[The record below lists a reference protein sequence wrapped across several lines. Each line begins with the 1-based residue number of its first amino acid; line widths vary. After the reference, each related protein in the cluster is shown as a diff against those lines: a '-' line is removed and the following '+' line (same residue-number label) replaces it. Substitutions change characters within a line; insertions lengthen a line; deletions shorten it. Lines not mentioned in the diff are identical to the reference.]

1 MITARDAYE
10 RNKERSRRA
19 SRERSLAGRE
29 LGPLPAIGS
38 LTRRVAARNSLLVFA
53 RTYFAKKVKKPFGP
67 IHYAL
72 LERLQTTIVEGGKAA
87 VAMPRGT
94 GKTTLSLIAAV
105 WALLNGYRRYIVIV
119 AANTKEARRILKAL
133 ATMIATNPELL
144 RDYPEVCF
152 PLAKLGGSALL
163 ARGQTFYGEPTGVRI
178 AADSFRL
185 PTVRGSAASGAV
197 VAAYGINAAI
207 RGLQEEGPDG
217 ETMRPDFLFLDDLQ
231 TDAVAINPK
240 RVEALD
246 EKVASTLQGLAENGG
261 ELAMVQTITVRAP
274 GDYAELILDREIYP
288 LWNGERFA
296 AVDPM
301 PERTDLWREY
311 RALLFENPDAA
322 TAFYRANLDEM
333 RRGAVVGWPDAYQGR
348 KLVDAL
354 EYYMRLWCEN
364 ERAFWSEQQNRPQER
379 FSGAVKLPAKE
390 IARKLNG
397 YERGVVPNATAKVAA
412 FVDVHGD
419 VLYWS
424 VVAFRDDFA
433 AFVVDY
439 GTFPEQR
446 RAYFAKDDG
455 GLEDLKS
462 LFPGATVDGRVRLG
476 LEMLFSEL
484 LGRTFRREEG
494 GESLVG
500 IDRIG
505 VDRGWKSEVVENA
518 IRSTNPRFIIPTKG
532 AAVGAKQA
540 PMRTWPRRDG
550 RVFGWHLLNEK
561 TKGAAFRSI
570 LVDSNYWKTKVHEA
584 ASLEAGEPGSL
595 SLWGTSRA
603 THRMFSEHLAAE
615 IAKPVECV
623 GNRVV
628 EWEPSPTRPD
638 NHFFD
643 CVVGCLVIASTLGLL
658 TNDDPRRDAANGGR

>member
-301 PERTDLWREY
+301 PERMDLWREY

-354 EYYMRLWCEN
+354 EYYMRLWAEN

-397 YERGVVPNATAKVAA
+397 YERGVVPNATSKVAA

-419 VLYWS
+419 LLYWT

-433 AFVVDY
+433 AFVVD
-439 GTFPEQR
+439 
-446 RAYFAKDDG
+446 
-455 GLEDLKS
+455 
-462 LFPGATVDGRVRLG
+462 
-476 LEMLFSEL
+476 
-484 LGRTFRREEG
+484 
-494 GESLVG
+494 
-500 IDRIG
+500 
-505 VDRGWKSEVVENA
+505 
-518 IRSTNPRFIIPTKG
+518 
-532 AAVGAKQA
+532 
-540 PMRTWPRRDG
+540 
-550 RVFGWHLLNEK
+550 
-561 TKGAAFRSI
+561 
-570 LVDSNYWKTKVHEA
+570 
-584 ASLEAGEPGSL
+584 
-595 SLWGTSRA
+595 
-603 THRMFSEHLAAE
+603 
-615 IAKPVECV
+615 
-623 GNRVV
+623 
-628 EWEPSPTRPD
+628 
-638 NHFFD
+638 
-643 CVVGCLVIASTLGLL
+643 
-658 TNDDPRRDAANGGR
+658 